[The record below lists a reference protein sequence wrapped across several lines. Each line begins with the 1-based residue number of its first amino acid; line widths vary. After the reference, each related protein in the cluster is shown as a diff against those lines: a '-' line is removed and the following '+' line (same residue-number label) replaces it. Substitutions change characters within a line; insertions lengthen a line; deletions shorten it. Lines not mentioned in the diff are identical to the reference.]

1 MELVYL
7 WVEEYKNIKK
17 QGFNF
22 SPRFKC
28 EYDED
33 TKELT
38 IDENK
43 EHVSIFPVNINITA
57 IVGEN
62 GAGKTTLL
70 ELLYHYFKIDIS
82 KKSAFTFDMIDKNLS
97 KEFILIFFDGLS
109 YRVINRTKEITIVN
123 DFEDLDLSRLSF
135 FSSSTFG
142 MMEFTLSYENKNF
155 YQNNRFISNVINF
168 IKNENSFYETIYFK
182 PTTIYLKI
190 NNINDNKLIEQ
201 IANQIKIE
209 YEKTKYTLKDR
220 PEVIKIAIE
229 KAIKYLV
236 EKQYLLDNLFSKTED
251 KTLLVFKNNENI
263 KDIETIEYIDFL
275 NKFGLIEIY
284 DNTKSF
290 YSNYGLDIGLN
301 FNQLSTGEQDNIKLF
316 LDIYSYLKINN
327 GISQLIFLDEPNN
340 AQHPSW
346 QKHFIK
352 DLISF
357 TSNYIDKET
366 YFYITTH
373 SPFIIS
379 DLPKENVIFLDKF
392 DQKTKEKY
400 PKLNIDN
407 LENGNCINVSKYID
421 MKSFG
426 ANIHTLLSHGFFM
439 KDGLMG
445 EFAKTTINDVIKYLD
460 PNNQEETKIKTD
472 DDAKNIINIIGEPIL
487 KNTLLN
493 MYEEKV
499 YKDESKL
506 EKLKRK
512 QQEIEE
518 AIKEEEKKDKLNEK
532 S

>member
-7 WVEEYKNIKK
+7 WVEDYKNIKK

-28 EYDED
+28 EYDEN
-33 TKELT
+33 ENILT
-38 IDENK
+38 INK
-43 EHVSIFPVNINITA
+43 NDDYISIFPENINITA

-82 KKSAFTFDMIDKNLS
+82 KKSALTFDMINKNLS

-109 YRVINRTKEITIVN
+109 YRVINRTKDITIVN
-123 DFEDLDLSRLSF
+123 DFEDLDLSKLSF
-135 FSSSTFG
+135 FSNSTFG
-142 MMEFTLSYENKNF
+142 MMEFTPFYENKEF

-209 YEKTKYTLKDR
+209 YEKAKYTLKDR
-220 PEVIKIAIE
+220 PEVLEIAIE
-229 KAIKYLV
+229 KAIRYLV
-236 EKQYLLDNLFSKTED
+236 EKQYLLDKLFSKTED
-251 KTLLVFKNNENI
+251 KTLFAFKNNENI

-290 YSNYGLDIGLN
+290 YSSYGLDIGLN

-327 GISQLIFLDEPNN
+327 GTSQLIFLDEPNN
-340 AQHPSW
+340 AQHPNW

-352 DLISF
+352 DLINF
-357 TSNYIDKET
+357 TSNYLDRQS

-373 SPFIIS
+373 SPFILS
-379 DLPKENVIFLDKF
+379 DVPKENVIFLKDGK
-392 DQKTKEKY
+392 
-400 PKLNIDN
+400 PDN
-407 LENGNCINVSKYID
+407 PDIKQT
-421 MKSFG
+421 FG
-426 ANIHTLLSHGFFM
+426 ANIHTLFSHGFFM

-445 EFAKTTINDVIKYLD
+445 EFAKDKIQSIIKYHEDIEKKEMIEADKIEFKTKKQKEFWQIQSIIGDDYLKQVIKNHL
-460 PNNQEETKIKTD
+460 I
-472 DDAKNIINIIGEPIL
+472 
-487 KNTLLN
+487 
-493 MYEEKV
+493 
-499 YKDESKL
+499 
-506 EKLKRK
+506 
-512 QQEIEE
+512 EIEKIVLGNDE
-518 AIKEEEKKDKLNEK
+518 AKKEEVKRLEAQIEQLKK
-532 S
+532 